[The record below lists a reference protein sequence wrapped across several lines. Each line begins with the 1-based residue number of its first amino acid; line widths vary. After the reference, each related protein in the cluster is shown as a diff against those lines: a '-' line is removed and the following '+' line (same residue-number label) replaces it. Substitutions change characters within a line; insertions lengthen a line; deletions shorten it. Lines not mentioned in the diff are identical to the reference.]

1 MNMLSQKDSEDE
13 DITDD
18 SSNEE
23 LYFDSGEVWFILNI
37 KHFYFVFMH

>member
-1 MNMLSQKDSEDE
+1 MNMLSHKDSEDE

-23 LYFDSGEVWFILNI
+23 LYFDSGEVWLTHI
-37 KHFYFVFMH
+37 KYFYFVFMH